1 MEVVKFHGSKPPT
14 RYKSHRTC
22 LSLWRIIPVRS
33 SARLHSVLSGRYS
46 WVIFQWL
53 VYAVMIR
60 GISISPK
67 SWWGITSDLQCDK
80 TGIWLVVDLP
90 LLKNMKV
97 NRDYYSYI
105 WKNKKCSKPPTSY
118 YSWDDPTIASIAG
131 CLFPQS
137 YVENRF

>member
-1 MEVVKFHGSKPPT
+1 MAYAWDIYTQLWIHG
-14 RYKSHRTC
+14 HF
-22 LSLWRIIPVRS
+22 RS
-33 SARLHSVLSGRYS
+33 P
-46 WVIFQWL
+46 WL
-53 VYAVMIR
+53 R
-60 GISISPK
+60 ISISPK

-80 TGIWLVVDLP
+80 TVIWLVVDLP